1 MKPTKHA
8 TTNYKKLLPYLE
20 NMNPHR
26 QSAGRPTEYRKFAAP
41 GMMDLVIESLHYDF
55 APDMPVF
62 SLACYGEQNGD
73 LMRDPD
79 LVIAVHFGLG
89 RVEPLSYQNDYLG
102 IYQEVWNIDRQNR
115 PYSYRAR
122 LRADLDEFL
131 WTWLDQ
137 IAAAGYEPKKR
148 EA

>member
-8 TTNYKKLLPYLE
+8 TTNYKKLLPYIQG
-20 NMNPHR
+20 MN
-26 QSAGRPTEYRKFAAP
+26 ATDDWRKFSAP
-41 GMMDLVIESLHYDF
+41 GMMDLSIEYLHYNF

-79 LVIAVHFGLG
+79 LVVAVHFGLG

-102 IYQEVWNIDRQNR
+102 IYQEVWNRDDAGRLS
-115 PYSYRAR
+115 SYRPH
-122 LRADLDEFL
+122 LRTDLDKFL
-131 WTWLDQ
+131 WSWLDQ
-137 IAAAGYEPKKR
+137 IAAAGYEPKLK